1 MKEFKSEVLEWL
13 DNYNWEYSIL
23 NHKHKNVKYNIDT
36 KWPITNL
43 SALDNNTY
51 NSFSE
56 TILTQMVKLAENKD
70 YSFFT
75 YDTINLFL
83 NNIKVWEADTVLVKE
98 DGSLY
103 GFGWTWA
110 EEQRIFGI
118 RFQKINEKF
127 ELTDLY
133 ENFFTIKPKDDL
145 NADIAMCAGI
155 EIDTKNLQINS
166 IYPPGM
172 MDKYSINNV
181 LLRKHKQ
188 MSEMKTPC
196 KSIFKYMKLNFKLFA
211 KSYKEELKCIVYYFT
226 APPEI
231 TKILHQKLKGILN
244 E

>member
-1 MKEFKSEVLEWL
+1 MKEFKSEVLHWL
-13 DNYNWEYSIL
+13 DNYNWEYNKL
-23 NHKHKNVKYNIDT
+23 NHKHTVYGIQRLEET
-36 KWPITNL
+36 INL
-43 SALDNNTY
+43 SMLDNSKY

-56 TILTQMVKLAENKD
+56 EILTQMVKLAENKD

-75 YDTINLFL
+75 YNTIKLFV
-83 NNIKVWEADTVLVKE
+83 NDIGAWEADTVLIKD

-103 GFGWTWA
+103 GFGFTWA
-110 EEQRIFGI
+110 EAQRVYGI
-118 RFQKINEKF
+118 RFQKVNGKF

-133 ENFFTIKPKDDL
+133 ENFLDIKPKNDT
-145 NADIAMCAGI
+145 NAGMSMCAGI

-166 IYPPGM
+166 IYPPGI

-181 LLRKHKQ
+181 LLRKHKP
-188 MSEMKTPC
+188 MSEMKTQC
-196 KSIFKYMKLNFKLFA
+196 KSILEYMKLNFKLFA
-211 KSYKEELKCIVYYFT
+211 KSYKEELKCIVYYFD